1 MSVAREPQIGQIRER
16 SAGHVRPGS
25 GAPGRSMRV
34 PATLIAYAAP
44 AIPLAFLGLPL
55 YVYLP
60 AHYAGLPGIGLAM
73 VGVVLLGA
81 RLLDLFT
88 DPLVGLLSD
97 RLRARLRPQWII
109 SVGALMMLAGAWWLF
124 RPPAGAGA
132 LYLFATL
139 ALTYLGWT
147 LLAIP
152 YYALGAELAVDDD
165 AAAGDAS
172 QQHADA
178 GHAHTRVAAW
188 REAGVVVG
196 TVLALVV
203 PALFSGQA
211 PLEASAQA
219 LLWLTPPSILAVWWL
234 RSGHRSSTAQARAPA
249 TAGLLA
255 MWRDTSCAAR
265 QLLGI
270 HLLNALAGGTAATLF
285 IIYTRDVIGVD
296 DATGGL
302 LLLVYFAAG
311 LLALPLWVAL
321 SRRIGQARSWQL
333 AMLLAALGFLPA
345 AFIGDGQLV
354 AFGVVCVLTGAT
366 LGADIAMPAAIQ
378 SRIVAAESRQLE
390 RPRGGA
396 LFGLWGMAGKLALA
410 LSAGLSLPLLALF
423 TLPQTG
429 LDRAAVTPWLYAGL
443 PVMIKLLAVVLL
455 RRSVLMR
462 AQTAQGSPL
471 YEEVSDVA

>member
-1 MSVAREPQIGQIRER
+1 
-16 SAGHVRPGS
+16 
-25 GAPGRSMRV
+25 MRLLV
-34 PATLIAYAAP
+34 TLTTYAAP

-60 AHYAGLPGIGLAM
+60 AHYAGLPGIGLAL

-81 RLLDLFT
+81 RLIDLFT
-88 DPLVGLLSD
+88 DPLVGLFSD
-97 RLRARLRPQWII
+97 RLRPHVRPQWLI
-109 SVGALMMLAGAWWLF
+109 GAGTLLMLAGAWWLF
-124 RPPAGAGA
+124 RPPADAGA
-132 LYLFATL
+132 LYLFASLT
-139 ALTYLGWT
+139 LTYLGWT

-152 YYALGAELAVDDD
+152 YYALGAELAADID
-165 AAAGDAS
+165 AGGGGE
-172 QQHADA
+172 A
-178 GHAHTRVAAW
+178 GHAHTKVAAW

-196 TVLALVV
+196 TVLALIV
-203 PALFSGQA
+203 PALVSDTA

-219 LLWLTPPSILAVWWL
+219 LLWLAPPSILAVWWL
-234 RSGHRSSTAQARAPA
+234 RSERRPA
-249 TAGLLA
+249 TPQLA
-255 MWRDTSCAAR
+255 SGIIDLWRDTSRAAR

-311 LLALPLWVAL
+311 LFALPLWVGLAK
-321 SRRIGQARSWQL
+321 RIGQPRSWRL
-333 AMLLAALGFLPA
+333 AMLFAALGFVPA
-345 AFIGDGQLV
+345 AFIGDGQLL

-378 SRIVAAESRQLE
+378 SRIVAAESRRLE

-410 LSAGLSLPLLALF
+410 LAAGLSLPLLALF

-429 LDRAAVTPWLYAGL
+429 LDRAQVTPWLYAGL
-443 PVMIKLLAVVLL
+443 PVLIKLLAVVLL
-455 RRSVLMR
+455 QRSILMR
-462 AQTAQGSPL
+462 PESAHDSMPYDEIREEKTDVSQTPNAPAR
-471 YEEVSDVA
+471 VAVAGAAERGTDTGGV